1 MLMCVLITSSCP
13 KVFAVGFEEG
23 EVGCGGAEIGGG
35 AGSSG
40 TSVDNHLGFQLVGKR
55 VELIV
60 PPIPL
65 HPSPPKP
72 LLHFHTH
79 RHVHT
84 SSILLPQS
92 TLAIRLN
99 WCTAVT
105 LLRPAPYVLE
115 YSSPHNYM
123 SHE

>member
-13 KVFAVGFEEG
+13 KVFAVGLEEG

-65 HPSPPKP
+65 HPSLQNHYYTFIHIDTSTPPP
-72 LLHFHTH
+72 Y
-79 RHVHT
+79 
-84 SSILLPQS
+84 SY
-92 TLAIRLN
+92 
-99 WCTAVT
+99 
-105 LLRPAPYVLE
+105 LRVP
-115 YSSPHNYM
+115 
-123 SHE
+123 